1 MPRPRNRSLLWR
13 MRHRVERR
21 LRALV
26 ALVPRRSEEQ
36 QVSLDE
42 VKERLEYYLRAVYGR
57 PIRVEPVA
65 VDKPRAGT
73 REAGWLMRKRIDA
86 VSDSD
91 VDVIRLPSQLVA
103 PPGEV
108 TPFERFRCIAV
119 QHAERLVRST
129 ASHAATLGSDLERDL
144 FQLAEAASVDR
155 RIAATQPGLRPAM
168 DAGRRSGLQ
177 SRGAHPRT
185 DLERRVERLLAIAMS
200 GAATANDQALPAAES
215 AGQSAEWARRT
226 ADELARRAPAD
237 ASRYRRIAPL
247 GMWHT
252 AILGAG
258 AAGSAAGTAAGQS
271 ASPTPGAPLPPP
283 RPPRRRRPRPVGA
296 PEQMD
301 TEEDPTRSD
310 GEEAATN
317 DPNARALADAPPS
330 ESGPTSADSDAG
342 DAPPDPDAKGDSE
355 RGGST
360 RKSPPPPGRVYRYPE
375 WDAYAKTFHPEGA
388 TVRAAPPTAP
398 ASDWA
403 REAAAEH
410 VVLIRQV
417 RERFG
422 QLRAQRLRL
431 RRQPNGDEIDLDACV
446 TAFSDRAA
454 GRSPDDRLYATV
466 RMTRRELA
474 ILLLVDASA
483 STSARIDAAH
493 RVLDIERLSALVAA
507 EAFDALGDAYAI
519 GAFSSNGRADVRVA
533 EIKGFGERNS
543 ALTGARLAALEPANA
558 TRLGAALRH
567 ATAELAE
574 RPESHR
580 LLLVLSDGRP
590 NDQEGYIDEDYAVED
605 SRRAVAEARLSGVT
619 CYCITI
625 DPEEPREYVG
635 KIFGDGGYRAL
646 ARTSH
651 LPEVLLQ
658 AVQGLLQR

>member
-1 MPRPRNRSLLWR
+1 MTRARNRSFFWR
-13 MRHRVERR
+13 LRHRIERR
-21 LRALV
+21 VRVLA
-26 ALVPRRSEEQ
+26 ALVPRRSEAQ
-36 QVSLDE
+36 HVVLDD

-57 PIRVEPVA
+57 PIRIEPVA
-65 VDKPRAGT
+65 VEKPRAGSQQ
-73 REAGWLMRKRIDA
+73 AGWLIRKRIDA

-91 VDVIRLPSQLVA
+91 ADVIRLPAQLVA
-103 PPGEV
+103 PPGEA
-108 TPFERFRCIAV
+108 TPFERYRCIAV

-144 FQLAEAASVDR
+144 FQLAEAVGVDR
-155 RIAATQPGLRPAM
+155 RIAATQPGLRQAM
-168 DAGRRSGLQ
+168 DAGRRSAL
-177 SRGAHPRT
+177 RTREVRPRT
-185 DLERRVERLLAIAMS
+185 ELERRVERLVAIAMAER
-200 GAATANDQALPAAES
+200 GASNAAVVPVS
-215 AGQSAEWARRT
+215 DDAAQSAEWARRT
-226 ADELARRAPAD
+226 AAELTQRAPAD

-247 GMWHT
+247 GMWRT
-252 AILGAG
+252 AILGGG
-258 AAGSAAGTAAGQS
+258 AVGRGVSAAMPAPSAVPGEAA
-271 ASPTPGAPLPPP
+271 PPL
-283 RPPRRRRPRPVGA
+283 RPPRKRKRPRAGT
-296 PEQMD
+296 PEEMD

-310 GEEAATN
+310 GEEAATSSA
-317 DPNARALADAPPS
+317 DARPLTDAPPS
-330 ESGPTSADSDAG
+330 ESGPTSADSESG

-355 RGGST
+355 RGGSA
-360 RKSPPPPGRVYRYPE
+360 RKSAPPPGRVYRYPE

-388 TVRAAPPTAP
+388 TVRAAPPP
-398 ASDWA
+398 AMASEWA
-403 REAAAEH
+403 REAASEH

-474 ILLLVDASA
+474 ILLLIDASA
-483 STSARIDAAH
+483 STGARIDAAN
-493 RVLDIERLSALVAA
+493 RVIDVERLSAFVAA

-519 GAFSSNGRADVRVA
+519 AAFSSSGRADIRVA
-533 EIKGFGERNS
+533 EIKDFGERNT
-543 ALTGARLAALEPANA
+543 ALTGARLATLEPANA

-590 NDQEGYIDEDYAVED
+590 NDQEGYIDQDYAVED

-625 DPEEPREYVG
+625 DPEEPEEYVG
-635 KIFGDGGYRAL
+635 KIFGEGGYRAL
-646 ARTSH
+646 AQTSH

>member
-1 MPRPRNRSLLWR
+1 M
-13 MRHRVERR
+13 
-21 LRALV
+21 RALV
-26 ALVPRRSEEQ
+26 ALVPRRVEEQ
-36 QVSLDE
+36 HVALDE

-57 PIRVEPVA
+57 VIRVEPVA
-65 VDKPRAGT
+65 IEKPRAGSQ
-73 REAGWLMRKRIDA
+73 RAGWLIRKRIDA

-91 VDVIRLPSQLVA
+91 ADVIRLPSQLVA
-103 PPGEV
+103 AAGEAS
-108 TPFERFRCIAV
+108 PFERYRCIAV
-119 QHAERLVRST
+119 QHAERLVRSS
-129 ASHAATLGSDLERDL
+129 AAHAAALGSDLERDL
-144 FQLAEAASVDR
+144 FQLAEAVGVDR
-155 RIAATQPGLRPAM
+155 QIAKTQPGLRGAM
-168 DAGRRSGLQ
+168 EAGRRSAL
-177 SRGAHPRT
+177 RTREVHPKSE
-185 DLERRVERLLAIAMS
+185 LERRVERLVAIAMAEPGS
-200 GAATANDQALPAAES
+200 SSDAAVPVADAA
-215 AGQSAEWARRT
+215 AQSAEWARRT
-226 ADELARRAPAD
+226 AAELAKRAPVD

-247 GMWHT
+247 GMWRT

-258 AAGSAAGTAAGQS
+258 AAGGATASAAGRPALPRADAA
-271 ASPTPGAPLPPP
+271 LPPARSP
-283 RPPRRRRPRPVGA
+283 RKRRPRPVGT
-296 PEQMD
+296 PEEMD
-301 TEEDPTRSD
+301 TEEDSTRSD
-310 GEEAATN
+310 GEEASTN
-317 DPNARALADAPPS
+317 SPDARALADAPPS
-330 ESGPTSADSDAG
+330 DSGPTTADGESG
-342 DAPPDPDAKGDSE
+342 DAPPDGEARGDSE

-360 RKSPPPPGRVYRYPE
+360 RKSSPPPGRVYRYPE
-375 WDAYAKTFHPEGA
+375 WDAYAKSFHPEGT
-388 TVRAAPPTAP
+388 TVRAAPPP
-398 ASDWA
+398 AVPSDWA
-403 REAAAEH
+403 REAAIEH

-483 STSARIDAAH
+483 STSARIDASH
-493 RVLDIERLSALVAA
+493 RVIDIERLTAFVAA

-519 GAFSSNGRADVRVA
+519 AAFSSNGRADVRVA
-533 EIKGFGERNS
+533 EVKGFGERNT

-590 NDQEGYIDEDYAVED
+590 NDQEGYIDVDYAVED

-625 DPEEPREYVG
+625 DPEEPGEYAG
-635 KIFGDGGYRAL
+635 KIFGESGYRAL
-646 ARTSH
+646 AQTAH

>member
-1 MPRPRNRSLLWR
+1 
-13 MRHRVERR
+13 
-21 LRALV
+21 
-26 ALVPRRSEEQ
+26 
-36 QVSLDE
+36 
-42 VKERLEYYLRAVYGR
+42 
-57 PIRVEPVA
+57 
-65 VDKPRAGT
+65 
-73 REAGWLMRKRIDA
+73 
-86 VSDSD
+86 
-91 VDVIRLPSQLVA
+91 
-103 PPGEV
+103 
-108 TPFERFRCIAV
+108 
-119 QHAERLVRST
+119 
-129 ASHAATLGSDLERDL
+129 
-144 FQLAEAASVDR
+144 
-155 RIAATQPGLRPAM
+155 
-168 DAGRRSGLQ
+168 
-177 SRGAHPRT
+177 
-185 DLERRVERLLAIAMS
+185 
-200 GAATANDQALPAAES
+200 
-215 AGQSAEWARRT
+215 
-226 ADELARRAPAD
+226 
-237 ASRYRRIAPL
+237 
-247 GMWHT
+247 
-252 AILGAG
+252 
-258 AAGSAAGTAAGQS
+258 
-271 ASPTPGAPLPPP
+271 
-283 RPPRRRRPRPVGA
+283 
-296 PEQMD
+296 MD

-317 DPNARALADAPPS
+317 SPDARPVTDAPAS
-330 ESGPTSADSDAG
+330 DSGPTAADSESG

-375 WDAYAKTFHPEGA
+375 WDAYAKAFHPEG
-388 TVRAAPPTAP
+388 TVVRAAPPPAT

-403 REAAAEH
+403 REAAIEH

-446 TAFSDRAA
+446 TAFTDRAA

-474 ILLLVDASA
+474 ILLLIDASA

-493 RVLDIERLSALVAA
+493 RVIDIERLTAFVAA

-519 GAFSSNGRADVRVA
+519 AAFSSSGRADVRIA
-533 EIKGFGERNS
+533 EVKGFGERNGV
-543 ALTGARLAALEPANA
+543 LTGARLAALEPSNA

-590 NDQEGYIDEDYAVED
+590 NDQEGYIDVDYAAED

-625 DPEEPREYVG
+625 DPEEPEEYVG
-635 KIFGDGGYRAL
+635 KIFGESGYRAL
-646 ARTSH
+646 AQTAH
-651 LPEVLLQ
+651 LPEVLLR